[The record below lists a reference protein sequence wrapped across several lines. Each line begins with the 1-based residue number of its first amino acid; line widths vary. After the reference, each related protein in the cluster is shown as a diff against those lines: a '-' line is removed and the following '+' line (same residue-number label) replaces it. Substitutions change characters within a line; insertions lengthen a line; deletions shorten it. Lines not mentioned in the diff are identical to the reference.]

1 MNTYPLKTRRFPALF
16 TSLSRSTLLARATQL
31 TVCLSMA
38 LVASNAAAQSKA
50 VMLDGRVLTQKIPL
64 SHFATEGPIWN
75 LDLKN
80 QGIVVTGRTVTI
92 PRTVNGLALRLSGS
106 SITGKDG
113 TAALGIGAADFHRL
127 LDRQAITTDRD
138 FRPEGPNLGPRRIG
152 ATRSIFSTTEAQ
164 HLSPIPGV
172 IRDLQAQAAI
182 EENYFSI
189 VKACHAKHASVLP
202 ADFLE
207 RAGIRGSNSDDWAY
221 PGNAGGTLKS
231 AGTIYTDTKGK
242 EYLVPDEEVVIEL
255 SENVAGGIVR
265 SRARGNATTPDSFV
279 IGDMLLVFNQD
290 PRFGA
295 DIIGAGGA
303 ILSRDTFF
311 EQIGA
316 GVNAPLVIGHMVG
329 EHVMFVHEI
338 DTTFLDPN
346 GPLYITADRFQVRQ
360 ASQEVRWIG
369 AINKPQEFDQL
380 FAVLIV
386 RPATRTVKEIRQS
399 FPITITPDPLLGGAT
414 YVARLRALPGF
425 DTFLPQVT
433 HIQMEARR
441 ANGTVVNTSDR
452 YDIAPFRQ

>member
-1 MNTYPLKTRRFPALF
+1 MNTYPFTTRRLPTFF
-16 TSLSRSTLLARATQL
+16 SSFCSSNLLARATQL
-31 TVCLSMA
+31 TACLSVA

-50 VMLDGRVLTQKIPL
+50 VMLDGRVLTQKVPL

-113 TAALGIGAADFHRL
+113 TAGLGIGAADFHRL

-152 ATRSIFSTTEAQ
+152 ATRSIFSTAEAQ
-164 HLSPIPGV
+164 NLSTIPGV
-172 IRDLQAQAAI
+172 IRDLEAQAAI

-189 VKACHAKHASVLP
+189 VKACHAQHANVLP
-202 ADFLE
+202 ANFLE
-207 RAGIRGSNSDDWAY
+207 RAGLHGSNSDNWAY

-295 DIIGAGGA
+295 DILGTGGA
-303 ILSRDTFF
+303 ILSRETFF
-311 EQIGA
+311 DQIGA

-338 DTTFLDPN
+338 DTTFIDPS
-346 GPLYITADRFQVRQ
+346 GPLYVTADRIQVREG
-360 ASQEVRWIG
+360 SQEVRWIG
-369 AINKPQEFDQL
+369 ATNKPEEFDQL

-399 FPITITPDPLLGGAT
+399 FPITITPDPLGGAT
-414 YVARLRALPGF
+414 YVGRLRALPGF
-425 DTFLPQVT
+425 ATFLPQVT
-433 HIQMEARR
+433 HLQMEARR
-441 ANGTVVNTSDR
+441 ANGTVVATSDR
-452 YDIAPFRQ
+452 IDIAPFRQ

>member
-1 MNTYPLKTRRFPALF
+1 MNTYPLKPRRFPALF

-38 LVASNAAAQSKA
+38 LVASDAAAQSKA
-50 VMLDGRVLTQKIPL
+50 IMMDGRVLTQKTPL
-64 SHFATEGPIWN
+64 SHFATEGPIYN

-80 QGIVVTGRTVTI
+80 QGIVVTGRTITI

-113 TAALGIGAADFHRL
+113 TAALGIGAADFDRL
-127 LDRQAITTDRD
+127 LDRRAITTDRD
-138 FRPEGPNLGPRRIG
+138 FRLEGPNLGPRRMG
-152 ATRSIFSTTEAQ
+152 ATRSIFSTGEAQ
-164 HLSPIPGV
+164 YLSPIPGV
-172 IRDLQAQAAI
+172 IRDLEAQAAI

-202 ADFLE
+202 ADFLVK
-207 RAGIRGSNSDDWAY
+207 AGIRGSNSDDWVY
-221 PGNAGGTLKS
+221 PSNAGGTLKS
-231 AGTIYTDTKGK
+231 AGTVYTDTKGK
-242 EYLVPDEEVVIEL
+242 EYFVPDEEVVIEL

-279 IGDMLLVFNQD
+279 IGDLLLVFNGD

-295 DIIGAGGA
+295 DILGTGGA
-303 ILSRDTFF
+303 ILSRETFF
-311 EQIGA
+311 DQIGA

-338 DTTFLDPN
+338 DTTFVDPN
-346 GPLYITADRFQVRQ
+346 GPLYVTADRIQLRE

-369 AINKPQEFDQL
+369 ATNKPEEFDQL

-399 FPITITPDPLLGGAT
+399 FPITLTPDPLGGAT
-414 YVARLRALPGF
+414 YVGRLRALPGF

-433 HIQMEARR
+433 HLQMEARR
-441 ANGTVVNTSDR
+441 ANGTVVATSDR
-452 YDIAPFRQ
+452 IDIAPFRQ

>member
-1 MNTYPLKTRRFPALF
+1 MNTYPFKTRRFPALF

-31 TVCLSMA
+31 TVCLSVA

-50 VMLDGRVLTQKIPL
+50 VMLDGRVLTQKLPIDP
-64 SHFATEGPIWN
+64 FFTEGPIWN
-75 LDLKN
+75 LDLQN

-92 PRTVNGLALRLSGS
+92 PRTVNGLALRLAGS
-106 SITGKDG
+106 SVNGQDG
-113 TAALGIGAADFHRL
+113 TAPLGIGATNFNRL
-127 LDRQAITTDRD
+127 LDRQAITTNRD
-138 FRPEGPNLGPRRIG
+138 LRPEGPNLGPRRMG
-152 ATRSIFSTTEAQ
+152 ATRSIFSTAEAQ

-189 VKACHAKHASVLP
+189 VKTCHAKHARVLP
-202 ADFLE
+202 ADFLA
-207 RAGIRGSNSDDWAY
+207 RAGLIGPDSKGWAY
-221 PGNAGGTLKS
+221 PGCAGGTLKS

-242 EYLVPDEEVVIEL
+242 EYLVPDEEAVIEL

-265 SRARGNATTPDSFV
+265 SAARGNATTPDSFV
-279 IGDMLLVFNQD
+279 IGDMLVVFNQD

-295 DIIGAGGA
+295 DILGPGGA
-303 ILSRDTFF
+303 ILTRETFF
-311 EQIGA
+311 NQVRA
-316 GVNAPLVIGHMVG
+316 GVSPIVVIGHMVG
-329 EHVMFVHEI
+329 EHVMFAHEV
-338 DTTFLDPN
+338 DTPFLDPN
-346 GPLYITADRFQVRQ
+346 GPLYITADRFLMNL

-369 AINKPQEFDQL
+369 AVNKPQDFDQL

-386 RPATRTVKEIRQS
+386 RSATRNVQEIRQS
-399 FPITITPDPLLGGAT
+399 FPITVTRDPLGGAT
-414 YVARLRALPGF
+414 YVARLKQLPGF